1 MDKLLDIELYNDDCF
16 NVFPQLEKKSVNLFL
31 LDLPY
36 NQTSC
41 KWDFDIIPLDK
52 MWDNI
57 KRVMKPNGIVVMFCT
72 AKFGYRL
79 IHSNPKW
86 FRYDLIWKKSR
97 KVGFLSANKMPL
109 RQHENIYL
117 FSNQNEYDEEN
128 EQLKFNKNKILVDYS
143 KKVFTYIQKTKKQI
157 IKDIPHADHFFRWSR
172 GNFNIPTEKTYNKL
186 IELYGINNM
195 CNFIPYET
203 LKEMWDG
210 KKETDTL
217 ETTYNPQKTEGKPYK
232 TVEASLTNSYYRGG
246 DKEYKTKPT
255 ENKGDR
261 HPTSLIDYDGD
272 SILIYKNPHKTIHRT
287 QKPVE
292 LCEWLIKTYSNERD
306 TVMDFTMGSATVGI
320 ACLNTNRK
328 FIGVEKDKEIYEKAE
343 DRLMKH
349 LEL

>member
-1 MDKLLDIELYNDDCF
+1 MDKLLDLEIYNDDCF
-16 NVFPQLEKKSVNLFL
+16 NVFPQLEEKRVNLFL

-36 NQTSC
+36 NQTAC
-41 KWDFDIIPLDK
+41 NWDHDIIPLDK
-52 MWDNI
+52 MWKHI

-117 FSNQNEYDEEN
+117 FSDACNDDLDISRNKDLRQYAQKVKDYIGKSLNQI
-128 EQLKFNKNKILVDYS
+128 NKDMGNR
-143 KKVFTYIQKTKKQI
+143 
-157 IKDIPHADHFFRWSR
+157 HAEHFFYIKSSQF
-172 GNFNIPTEKTYNKL
+172 GIPTKETYNKL
-186 IELYGINNM
+186 IELYGINDM

-203 LKEMWDG
+203 LNKIWIEHN
-210 KKETDTL
+210 
-217 ETTYNPQKTEGKPYK
+217 ETTYNPQKTEGTPYK
-232 TVEASLTNSYYRGG
+232 CRERIEGEGVYLKENYKRTVTKDTTN
-246 DKEYKTKPT
+246 
-255 ENKGDR
+255 R
-261 HPTSLIDYDGD
+261 HPSSLIDYDGD
-272 SILIYKNPHKTIHRT
+272 SILIYKNPHRTIHRT

-306 TVMDFTMGSATVGI
+306 TVMDFTMGSASVGI

-328 FIGVEKDKEIYEKAE
+328 FIGVEMDKEIYDKAE
-343 DRLMKH
+343 NRLMEH